1 MLQAARW
8 FLPAVL
14 LCGWLSACAPNASPG
29 GQDTQLSPYGA
40 GADAGRRETG
50 RITPFDAT
58 DGGRRELNPN
68 LFRGPGFQANPT
80 DLADQLA
87 GRLAR
92 IPGVKNAT
100 VVIAG
105 GNVYVGLDLDRRT
118 PPQVADRICD
128 EARSLVRGKLSR
140 YDVYVTADRSIT
152 GRLMEIRDGW
162 RNGTP
167 LDNYNGDLLR
177 IRRSI
182 ETAP

>member
-80 DLADQLA
+80 DLADELA